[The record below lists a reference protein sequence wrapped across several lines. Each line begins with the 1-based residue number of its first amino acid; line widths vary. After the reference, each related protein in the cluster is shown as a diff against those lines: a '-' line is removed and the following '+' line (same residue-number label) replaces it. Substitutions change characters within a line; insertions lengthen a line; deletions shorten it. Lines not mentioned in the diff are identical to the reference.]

1 MVSIGHYVLA
11 DSQTEDTLHQVVR
24 MLVEGIECHAV
35 KGPPEEIVRLHQ
47 ATRRVLETLGE
58 TLGRRAPADDLLN
71 HVTSA
76 LDVLKQYNER
86 AVGELELKV
95 RLLTD
100 AIASVSSTSS
110 ENIRRLQ
117 QIKSQMSSSLGVKEI
132 RSLRMLL
139 SECVDG
145 VLAEAEHQRA
155 QSDQA
160 GEQLNRTYR
169 LNPPESG
176 GPEPATDPTT
186 GFQVRVHAEEVIA
199 QACQDQCTV
208 FAVVMVINQIQNVN
222 RSLGREVGD
231 AMLQRFAGFM
241 REHLPAVDLLFRWS
255 GPTVVAI
262 LRRRSMLAVRAAVEP
277 LLVQRLTVKADLSDV
292 QVPISSR
299 WTVLPVTQPSDALFQ
314 KIDCFADSE

>member
-1 MVSIGHYVLA
+1 
-11 DSQTEDTLHQVVR
+11 
-24 MLVEGIECHAV
+24 
-35 KGPPEEIVRLHQ
+35 
-47 ATRRVLETLGE
+47 
-58 TLGRRAPADDLLN
+58 
-71 HVTSA
+71 
-76 LDVLKQYNER
+76 
-86 AVGELELKV
+86 
-95 RLLTD
+95 
-100 AIASVSSTSS
+100 
-110 ENIRRLQ
+110 
-117 QIKSQMSSSLGVKEI
+117 
-132 RSLRMLL
+132 MLL

-155 QSDQA
+155 QTDQA
-160 GEQLNRTYR
+160 GEQLNRTHR
-169 LNPPESG
+169 LSLPESG

-186 GFQVRVHAEEVIA
+186 GFQIRIHAEEVIS

-222 RSLGREVGD
+222 RSLGRDVGD
-231 AMLQRFAGFM
+231 AMLQRFAAFM
-241 REHLPAVDLLFRWS
+241 REHLPAVDQLFRWS

-292 QVPISSR
+292 QVPISTR